1 MASEIFCS
9 YRFLTDYWQA
19 DSSRCQKERKNLWGK
34 SLNTEHFIHY
44 FDFLCALGKELH
56 DSISAEEPLGPAP
69 EPLNS
74 LSVELEASG
83 LEPISE
89 TSEELSPHPASLSQH
104 LQGLGRGG
112 VWSF

>member
-34 SLNTEHFIHY
+34 TLNTEHSIHY

-56 DSISAEEPLGPAP
+56 DSISAEEPLGPALRTP
-69 EPLNS
+69 EFLI
-74 LSVELEASG
+74 SG
-83 LEPISE
+83 
-89 TSEELSPHPASLSQH
+89 A
-104 LQGLGRGG
+104 
-112 VWSF
+112 